1 MKKTNLFFF
10 LLLVFGLIAIN
21 AVTPVTPNSTY
32 PYYPNYS
39 YIDANYIEKIQT
51 FAPLFRK
58 ENLTLREL
66 NLNFNK
72 LMLESKAEY
81 LSCRIDFHINMI
93 DSFLQSDQISPEAKE
108 NLKNLKEKLLEKKE
122 KLIQIS
128 NYSYINSTQFNNF
141 VQSNLKEEMQK
152 AVRLFS
158 SWKNMTNTTNKTRLA
173 ITLRE
178 RYKENKAILEQCEKE
193 KKERFMQISSA
204 RQMIK
209 RDIEN
214 MGLIKNYLEKNYPAD
229 SKTKDYIEK
238 IKNLTEKDEL
248 TMKRIKEMIENKER
262 EKNQTISNIKR

>member
-1 MKKTNLFFF
+1 MKKTNLFF
-10 LLLVFGLIAIN
+10 LLLVFGLITIN
-21 AVTPVTPNSTY
+21 AVTPNPTY
-32 PYYPNYS
+32 PYDPNSS
-39 YIDANYIEKIQT
+39 YIDANYVEKIQT
-51 FAPLFRK
+51 FAPLFKK

-72 LMLESKAEY
+72 LILESKAEY

-93 DSFLQSDQISPEAKE
+93 DSFLQSEQISPEAKE

-128 NYSYINSTQFNNF
+128 NYSYINSNQFNNF

-158 SWKNMTNTTNKTRLA
+158 SWKNMTNTTNKTKLA

-214 MGLIKNYLEKNYPAD
+214 KGLIKNYLEKNYSAD
-229 SKTKDYIEK
+229 SETKDYTEK
-238 IKNLTEKDEL
+238 IKNLTEQDEL
-248 TMKRIKEMIENKER
+248 TMKRVKEMIENKER
-262 EKNQTISNIKR
+262 EKNQTTSNIKR